1 LGNVTES
8 YVDAR
13 SEEVHA
19 RTLLDVER
27 TIGRWAKWI
36 LATMI
41 AIYGSGIAITIALT
55 S

>member
-1 LGNVTES
+1 MGKATEG
-8 YVDAR
+8 YADAR

-27 TIGRWAKWI
+27 TIGRWAKGI

-41 AIYGSGIAITIALT
+41 ATYGSGIAITIALT